1 MSNFVEFDEILD
13 EELEFGFPEESEEE
27 GLKPL
32 PVQGV
37 AGMTMAPYPLR
48 EGMEL
53 VADAG
58 KLFDFTGSDLTPQQ
72 QMYIL
77 QFATRGTKTAAA
89 KAAGVPYGVV
99 MKWNEDPTF
108 RACLN
113 EALEMVTDTLE
124 EELFRRAMTG
134 SDTLMKEAMKAYKPE
149 RYARKETKDIN
160 VSGNVVHTW
169 ADLASEAAKTL
180 KAPAVKVIDADFE
193 EVTDGQ
199 DTSGP
204 APAVPGPAEHDGD
217 PGGSVDDNGGGPES
231 LLFLG

>member
-1 MSNFVEFDEILD
+1 MSNFVDFDEILD

-72 QMYIL
+72 QMYII

-89 KAAGVPYGVV
+89 KAAGVPYSVV
-99 MKWNEDPTF
+99 QKWNEDPEF

-180 KAPAVKVIDADFE
+180 KAPAVNVIDADFE
-193 EVTDGQ
+193 EVADGQ
-199 DTSGP
+199 DDSRDTSGI
-204 APAVPGPAEHDGD
+204 PGDTPDNGN
-217 PGGSVDDNGGGPES
+217 PGGSIDETGGGPES